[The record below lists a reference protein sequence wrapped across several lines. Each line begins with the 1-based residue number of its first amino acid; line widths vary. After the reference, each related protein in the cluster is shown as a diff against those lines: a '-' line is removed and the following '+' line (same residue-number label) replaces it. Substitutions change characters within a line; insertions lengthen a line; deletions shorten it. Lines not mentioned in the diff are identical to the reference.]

1 MTRAT
6 AALALLAALLG
17 PVPTFASPHLRAA
30 PVLPLSY
37 FRWGQAIAVG
47 DFDGDGR
54 TDAAYGR
61 EITSGV
67 ALMRGDGAGG
77 FHPPIVTETTPAALS
92 SVVGLHA
99 ADLNG
104 DGRLDLA
111 QSDFTNGFFVFL
123 GLGDGRFAQ
132 VGLGGDDFYV
142 ASSAIGDFD
151 GDGRL
156 DLALALWPGFGHPSR
171 VLVYRGDGSGGFGSP
186 VTTNVPPLVFAGEMG
201 AADFDGDGRADLA
214 VSDRGVNG
222 RLTVLL
228 GTASLVLTLRGQF
241 PSGVRRRRSRWAT
254 LDGDGRL
261 DVALASSTATATL
274 LRGDGTGGFALAA
287 TVQAPPGANHVRL
300 ADLDGDGRLDLAT
313 AGANLWIRRGDGAFG
328 FGPAE
333 RFGLSGAIAAG
344 ELTGDGR
351 TDLLVGDSLLAGA
364 AGLALEGQRAYPAG
378 VAPRLA
384 VADDFDRD
392 GRADLVVAN
401 ANGSLNLLR
410 GDGAG
415 GFGAPAGAL
424 YGSDPTDLVTR
435 DFDRDG
441 WPDVAAAFAG
451 TRDVVVLRNDRQGG
465 FVSRV
470 FPVGGVPRLLA
481 VGDFGGDGPDD
492 IAVANETNGT
502 IDVLHGHGD
511 ATFAAGGSSA
521 VDGTLLALAPAHL
534 NADGRLDLACNRSQ
548 APSVSAVCVL
558 VGTGLETFVPGP
570 QPDVALGTFP
580 RGLIAQDL
588 DGDGRTD
595 LAGAADSQQATL
607 GGVGVHLGQGD
618 GRFVAVPVQPAATT
632 FALHAADVSL
642 DGRPDLAVLKYD
654 NLVPDRVRL
663 FLGEGNGRFAWAG
676 EPALPVGGRASA
688 LLARD
693 LDADGRPDLIA
704 VVETANAVTV
714 LRGRAPGTSADLAVA
729 IEAGPDPVAVGA
741 PFHYRVAVV
750 NQGPAAAEGVRL
762 QFTMRPSLAVLG
774 SSPGSPVCSAAGN
787 VHTCD
792 IAALASGAS
801 FVFDADV
808 MVSPP
813 SGILGTPPELPG
825 QIFAWAQ
832 VGALTPLDASPSDNR
847 ATSYVSVGPV
857 DVSLSIAD
865 SIDPVPPGGAYRY
878 RLTVTNHGSYP
889 ATRIFTTTELPAGV
903 SLVGVGP
910 GCGTPP
916 GHIDC
921 FVQQLPP
928 GGSASFDIDVQAST
942 FTSVVLTASAW
953 SESWESAPADNV
965 AREETSMALGLGAE
979 LGHGALLRD
988 SLPAGD
994 PAERRFALLV
1004 PPRTSYEVVLDDASG
1019 DYGGASGAALERL
1032 ASNTSTVLQAGQAVG
1047 AGPARALR
1055 WQNTTD
1061 EPQRHLVRV
1070 RSLGCATDC
1079 GADDVYRLR
1088 AYETT
1093 ATLARFNTSGGQ
1105 TTVVVV
1111 QNPGAVT
1118 AAGTLWFSE
1127 DDGSPAS
1134 SRPFLLGPRAVLV
1147 LNVAAFLPGRSGA
1160 LTLTHD
1166 AGYGGLA
1173 AKAIALE
1180 PATGLSFDTVLQVR
1194 PR

>member
-1 MTRAT
+1 VRTAT
-6 AALALLAALLG
+6 AVTVLATLWGPGAAY
-17 PVPTFASPHLRAA
+17 ASPHLRGA
-30 PVLPLSY
+30 PLLPLSY

-54 TDAAYGR
+54 ADAAYGR

-77 FHPPIVTETTPAALS
+77 FHAPIVTETTPSALS

-132 VGLGGDDFYV
+132 SGLGGGDFFV
-142 ASSAIGDFD
+142 ASSGLGDFD

-171 VLVYRGDGSGGFGSP
+171 VLVYRGDGNGGFGSP
-186 VTTNVPPLVFAGEMG
+186 VTTNVPSLVFAGEMG

-228 GTASLVLTLRGQF
+228 GTASLALTLRGQF
-241 PSGVRRRRSRWAT
+241 ASNPAEALALGDA
-254 LDGDGRL
+254 DGDGRQ
-261 DVALASSTATATL
+261 DVALASTTGTATV
-274 LRGDGTGGFALAA
+274 LRGDGTGGFALAT
-287 TVQAPPGANHVRL
+287 TVDAPPGANHVRL

-313 AGANLWIRRGDGAFG
+313 TGANLWIRRGEGAFV
-328 FGPAE
+328 FGPAA
-333 RFGLSGAIAAG
+333 RFGLSGAMAAG

-351 TDLLVGDSLLAGA
+351 TDLLVGDSLLPGA

-378 VAPRLA
+378 PAPRLA

-392 GRADLVVAN
+392 GRPDLVVAN

-415 GFGAPAGAL
+415 GFGLPAGAL
-424 YGSDPTDLVTR
+424 YGSDPTDLVAR

-465 FVSRV
+465 FVSRA

-511 ATFAAGGSSA
+511 ATFVAGGSTA

-548 APSVSAVCVL
+548 SPSSNAVCVL

-580 RGLIAQDL
+580 RALLAQDL

-595 LAGAADSQQATL
+595 LAGAADSQQSTL
-607 GGVGVHLGQGD
+607 GGLGVHLGRGD
-618 GRFVAVPVQPAATT
+618 GRFVAVRVQPAATA
-632 FALHAADVSL
+632 FALQTADVSL
-642 DGRPDLAVLKYD
+642 DGRADLAVLEYD
-654 NLVPDRVRL
+654 GVIPDRVRL
-663 FLGEGNGRFAWAG
+663 FLGQGDGRFAWAG
-676 EPALPVGGRASA
+676 EPGLPIGGRASG
-688 LLARD
+688 LLASD
-693 LDADGRPDLIA
+693 LDADGRPDLVA

-714 LRGRAPGTSADLAVA
+714 VRGRAPGASADLSVT
-729 IEAGPDPVAVGA
+729 IEAAPDPVAVGA
-741 PFHYRVAVV
+741 PFHYRVAVL
-750 NQGPAAAEGVRL
+750 NQGPVAAEGVRL
-762 QFTMRPSLAVLG
+762 RFTMIPSLAVLA
-774 SSPGSPVCSAAGN
+774 SSPGSPACTAAGN
-787 VHTCD
+787 VYTCD
-792 IAALASGAS
+792 VATLASGAS

-813 SGILGTPPELPG
+813 PGVVGTPPELAG

-857 DVSLSIAD
+857 DVALSISD
-865 SIDPVPPGGAYRY
+865 SVDPVPPGGAFRY
-878 RLTVTNHGSYP
+878 TLTVTNHGSYP
-889 ATRIFTTTELPAGV
+889 ATRVFVTTELPAGV

-916 GHIDC
+916 GHVDC

-928 GGSASFDIDVQAST
+928 GGSASFDIDVQAAT
-942 FTSVVLTASAW
+942 FTSVVLAASAW
-953 SESWESAPADNV
+953 SESWESAPANNV
-965 AREETSMALGLGAE
+965 DHEETSMALGLGAE
-979 LGHGALLRD
+979 LAHGAVVRD
-988 SLPAGD
+988 SLPAGA
-994 PAERRFALLV
+994 PAQRTFALLV
-1004 PPRTSYEVVLDDASG
+1004 PPRASYEVVLDEASG
-1019 DYGGASGAALERL
+1019 DYGGPSGAALERL

-1047 AGPARALR
+1047 AGPARVLR
-1055 WQNTTD
+1055 WQNTTA
-1061 EPQRHLVRV
+1061 EPQRQLVRV
-1070 RSLGCATDC
+1070 RSLDCATDC

-1093 ATLARFNTSGGQ
+1093 ATLARFNTTGGQ

-1111 QNPGAVT
+1111 QNPGAGTV
-1118 AAGTLWFSE
+1118 AGTLWFSE
-1127 DDGSPAS
+1127 GDGTLAA
-1134 SRPFLLGPRAVLV
+1134 SRPFLLGPRGLLV
-1147 LNVAAFLPGRSGA
+1147 LNVASFLPGRSGA

-1166 AGYGGLA
+1166 GGYSGLA

-1180 PATGLSFDTVLQVR
+1180 PATGLSFDTVLRVR
-1194 PR
+1194 AR